1 MYPIFKFIS
10 KQSLQ
15 QGAGVIFDQGLYS
28 LTNFMTGVLLAR
40 MLAKEAYGIY
50 VLAMSLIVLFMG
62 VQRAVISSPYT
73 IHSPKYSGVD
83 FQQYTGS
90 VFLHQLVLLSAAI
103 ITGTLLSVVYFHDP
117 YIFSERKYI
126 FLTFAIAVAGVLL
139 RDYVRSYLLAR
150 IEIWQSISMGV
161 LINIVQLLILWI
173 VFLREK
179 LTINNAFL
187 IVGICSF
194 VPAVLY
200 FLKNSSVAL
209 YHKRILEDFLVN
221 IKVGRW
227 MLGNNVVYVLIS
239 QSYYWLVAF
248 FLNKSDVAVLGVTF
262 SLANLLGPF
271 LQGMN
276 AFILP
281 KMAHEKSSG
290 NPQGIVRIM
299 KKSIF
304 ILSFIY
310 SLWLIAGVSF
320 GKYLLHYIYSAK
332 YSEYHLVLAIL
343 VVSSFISGT
352 TSPLNTALDAF
363 ERPDITFR
371 SLVAGL
377 LVTLIVGAML
387 VYQWGIY
394 GAVVGVLLSNM
405 TNSLLRYRGII
416 IIINSY
422 KTSQRYC

>member
-15 QGAGVIFDQGLYS
+15 QGAGVIFDQGFYS
-28 LTNFMTGVLLAR
+28 LTNFITGVLLAR

-73 IHSPKYSGVD
+73 IHSPKYSGMD
-83 FQQYTGS
+83 FRQYTGS

-103 ITGTLLSVVYFHDP
+103 ITGTLLSVVYFPDTD
-117 YIFSERKYI
+117 IFSERKYI
-126 FLTFAIAVAGVLL
+126 FLTFGIAVAGVLL

-150 IEIWQSISMGV
+150 IEIWKSISMGV
-161 LINIVQLLILWI
+161 LINIAQLIILWI

-227 MLGNNVVYVLIS
+227 MLGNTVVYVLIS

-248 FLNKSDVAVLGVTF
+248 FSNKSDVAVLGVTF

-290 NPQGIVRIM
+290 NPMGIVRIM

-304 ILSFIY
+304 ILSPIY
-310 SLWLIAGVSF
+310 CLWLIAGIVF
-320 GKYLLHYIYSAK
+320 GKFLLHYIYSAK

-343 VVSSFISGT
+343 IVSSFISGI

-371 SLVAGL
+371 SLVVGL

-422 KTSQRYC
+422 RISGAVT